1 MLKRKLKENYDQQ
14 SPINKFRRNLI
25 GLRVYLLVSVLGFF
39 FYFTDSKFL
48 GLGVLF
54 IGGLGVLILSVT
66 AVFNYRKNKREVA

>member
-1 MLKRKLKENYDQQ
+1 MLKCKLKENYEKQ

-25 GLRVYLLVSVLGFF
+25 GLGVYLLVAVLGLF

-48 GLGVLF
+48 GVGVLF

-66 AVFNYRKNKREVA
+66 ALFNYKKSKREVA